1 MLPEH
6 DYVPAPETPA
16 QIYAAYLV
24 HLQRRDR
31 GNTAYAQAARSFLR
45 RWPRVQTWA
54 EVPLE
59 EQLAANSSTRPFIT
73 FLMVSRRLQP
83 GYDYLVHRKL
93 SSLWHE
99 LTDSC
104 LQPDLDQFISA
115 ALELG
120 FTERV
125 ASAIGSQIIARL
137 LIQTARPLTEIRE
150 SDLQELLHA
159 CDVRQERTGRGA
171 KHYRSTTHSARQI
184 LFHLGVLDT
193 QARPAVTP
201 LTLEQR
207 MVDVP
212 AALRPAFVAYLNRK
226 YATCVPKT
234 VSSLA
239 TRLAHFGRYLAAAD
253 PSLTSLN
260 QLDRRRHIEP
270 FITSLT
276 TATNSVTGEPITI
289 ADRIRRIHAVG
300 NFLAEITEW
309 GWDDAPP
316 RRLIFRTDMP
326 RPPRFLPRYL
336 PVDADRKLTA
346 ALAKSPYRL
355 AADALMVQRACG
367 LRIGEL
373 LDLELDCLH
382 EIPGQGSWLKVPLG
396 KLNSERMI
404 PVDDEVLTLIDRITT
419 IRSCGRPMIHPR
431 TGAPADFLFTHHGKR
446 LSQNAVREELNRAA
460 QTAGLEHI
468 TPHQLRHTYATALIN
483 AGVSLQALMALL
495 GHVSSQM
502 SLRYAHL
509 FDRTVRTEY
518 ERALD
523 LAKSHIGAL
532 PTTKAGLP
540 ITDITGTGWKDT
552 PAIKSRLAGGY
563 CLRAPAQGSCPYAN
577 ICEHCPSFH
586 TDATHLAVLA
596 AQRIDAQDL
605 AADAEK
611 RGWIDEADR
620 HRKLVSRLDALIT
633 GTQSA

>member
-6 DYVPAPETPA
+6 DYAPTPETPA

-45 RWPRVQTWA
+45 RWPRVQSWA
-54 EVPLE
+54 DIPLD
-59 EQLAANSSTRPFIT
+59 EQLAANCSTRPFVT

-104 LQPDLDQFISA
+104 LQPDLNQFISA

-137 LIQTARPLTEIRE
+137 LIQTGRPLTGLRE
-150 SDLQELLHA
+150 NDLQELLHA
-159 CDVRQERTGRGA
+159 CHVRQERTGRGA
-171 KHYRSTTHSARQI
+171 KHYRSTAHSARQI
-184 LFHLGVLDT
+184 LFHLGILDT
-193 QARPAVTP
+193 QARPAVTA

-226 YATCVPKT
+226 YATCVSKT

-260 QLDRRRHIEP
+260 QLDRRQHIEP

-276 TATNSVTGEPITI
+276 TATNSVTGEPITV

-316 RRLIFRTDMP
+316 RRLIFRTDLP
-326 RPPRFLPRYL
+326 RPPRCLPRYL
-336 PVDADRKLTA
+336 PVDSDRKLTA

-355 AADALMVQRACG
+355 AADALLVQRACG

-373 LDLELDCLH
+373 LDLELDCIH

-404 PVDDEVLTLIDRITT
+404 PVDDEVLTLVDRITT
-419 IRSCGRPMIHPR
+419 ARSSGRPMIHPR

-460 QTAGLEHI
+460 QTAGLGHI

-495 GHVSSQM
+495 GHVSTQM

-509 FDRTVRTEY
+509 FDHTVRTEY

-532 PTTKAGLP
+532 PKTAVGLP

-586 TDATHLAVLA
+586 TDSTHLAVLA

-611 RGWIDEADR
+611 RGWIDEAER
-620 HRKLVSRLDALIT
+620 HYNLVSRLDALIT
-633 GTQSA
+633 GSASA